1 MDMAAFF
8 PCLTIKKAF
17 NLKNKGLP
25 LLCIIEIQMEKHLK
39 NNILV
44 ISLFT
49 VIGIFFYL
57 LLIDES
63 NLSKQVQELVL
74 TPETFFLTIIVFNIL
89 GFSVIRV
96 NNYWNKKI
104 PMLYEQNK
112 VLGLSLLVVAIY
124 LLLLHFTIL
133 ILIRWLAG
141 VEPFYAIQS
150 KGVRFMLSTWSVE
163 MCIVCLLLIN
173 RSKQYMLTLYREKEK
188 LKEVAAM
195 AKYQALQNQLNPHF
209 LFNSLNTLIAEI
221 QYDPDN
227 AVEFAQKF
235 SDVYRYVLQQ
245 TDRQFISVKEELKF
259 LQSYIFLHQVRL
271 GNCLRVERDFPDR
284 VLNAQ
289 IPPLTLQLL
298 IENVLKHNYI
308 SEEYPMTVFI
318 KSLEDDMVLS
328 ISNKVHL
335 KQDVRLSGKGLN
347 NLSERY
353 KFLCGKEIGIQ
364 SDKECFTVLIPL
376 IYE

>member
-1 MDMAAFF
+1 M
-8 PCLTIKKAF
+8 KK
-17 NLKNKGLP
+17 L
-25 LLCIIEIQMEKHLK
+25 LK
-39 NNILV
+39 NNIS
-44 ISLFT
+44 IIFLFT
-49 VIGIFFYL
+49 IIGIFFYL

-63 NLSKQVQELVL
+63 NLSKQVQKLVL

-96 NNYWNKKI
+96 NNYWNKKM
-104 PMLYEQNK
+104 PMLYKQNK

-124 LLLLHFTIL
+124 LLFLHFTIL

-141 VEPFYAIQS
+141 AEPFYAIQS

-188 LKEVAAM
+188 LKETAAI

-221 QYDPDN
+221 QYAPDN
-227 AVEFAQKF
+227 AIEFAQKF

-245 TDRQFISVKEELKF
+245 TDRQLISVKEELKF

-271 GNCLRVERDFPDR
+271 GNCLQIERNFPDK

-318 KSLEDDMVLS
+318 KSLENDTVLS
-328 ISNKVHL
+328 VSNRVHL
-335 KQDVRLSGKGLN
+335 KQEVRLSGKGLN
-347 NLSERY
+347 NLSKRY
-353 KFLCGKEIGIQ
+353 QFLCGKGIGIQ
-364 SDKECFTVLIPL
+364 SDKEYFTVLIPL
-376 IYE
+376 TYE